1 MQDIVDDTMISNR
14 TDFTKYDCK
23 SLADYEGDFLWYIG
37 ESHTR
42 LYLLDSKKLGRKARR
57 DERTAW
63 NLFKELGGE
72 PYYSYGDR
80 IYYYEDKDNHFGE
93 ITKDAAKGVYTGY
106 LSDARSI
113 LLEQPIKRTCS
124 FGYLRDQIRFSD
136 EHGGNLRQILDHL
149 RRWVRT
155 TSLDR
160 IELYKDWADHSF
172 GFCEV
177 RKDGRGIAGGVIYRD
192 GNWSIHT

>member
-1 MQDIVDDTMISNR
+1 MKQAIIDRMQDIVDDTMISNMI
-14 TDFTKYDCK
+14 DFTKYDCK

-113 LLEQPIKRTCS
+113 NEDREIKKTEAE
-124 FGYLRDQIRFSD
+124 FSD
-136 EHGGNLRQILDHL
+136 
-149 RRWVRT
+149 V
-155 TSLDR
+155 
-160 IELYKDWADHSF
+160 ADDVEF
-172 GFCEV
+172 EY
-177 RKDGRGIAGGVIYRD
+177 DDYPEQEDEDAGL
-192 GNWSIHT
+192 SS